1 MRKRKRL
8 GQHFLASENVAKSIV
23 SAAKLT
29 KNDIVLEIGTGRGIL
44 VPLLCNK
51 AKKVISIE
59 YDKLLYHDA
68 ALKFSN
74 ISNLTL
80 KHGNGF
86 KTNEKFS
93 VFVSNLPYSQSRK
106 AIEWLIQKNYSK
118 AVIMVQEDFA
128 KKLLNNQKNHK
139 AISVLVNYATDI
151 VPILNVKKTNFFPQ
165 PKVNSTVIKL
175 TRKKSVSKNLIQ
187 TVHKLFSFR
196 RKTLQNILKQFGEN
210 IQSEKRLDDLTGD
223 EIIKIAKRIN
233 KK

>member
-59 YDKLLYHDA
+59 YDKQLYEDA
-68 ALKFSN
+68 IRNFAN
-74 ISNLTL
+74 ISNLSL

-128 KKLLNNQKNHK
+128 KKLLNNKNHK

-165 PKVNSTVIKL
+165 PKVHSTVIKL
-175 TRKKSVSKNLIQ
+175 TRKKSLSKDLIQ

-196 RKTLQNILKQFGEN
+196 RKTLQNILKQFGQN
-210 IQSEKRLDDLTGD
+210 MQSEKRLDDLTGD

>member
-23 SAAKLT
+23 SAANLT
-29 KNDIVLEIGTGRGIL
+29 KNDVVLEIGTGRGIL

-59 YDKLLYHDA
+59 YDKVLYHDA

-151 VPILNVKKTNFFPQ
+151 VPVLNVKKTNFIPQ
-165 PKVNSTVIKL
+165 PKVHSTVIKL
-175 TRKKSVSKNLIQ
+175 TRKKSVSKDLIQ

-196 RKTLQNILKQFGEN
+196 RKTLQNILKQFGQN

-223 EIIKIAKRIN
+223 EILKIAKRIN

>member
-68 ALKFSN
+68 IIKFSN

-175 TRKKSVSKNLIQ
+175 TRKKSVSKDLIQ

-196 RKTLQNILKQFGEN
+196 RKTLQNILKQFGQN

>member
-29 KNDIVLEIGTGRGIL
+29 KNDVVLEIGTGRGIL
-44 VPLLCNK
+44 VPLLSNK

-59 YDKLLYHDA
+59 YDKQLYDDA
-68 ALKFSN
+68 TRNFAN

-93 VFVSNLPYSQSRK
+93 VFVSILPYSQSRK

-128 KKLLNNQKNHK
+128 KKLLNNQNHK

-151 VPILNVKKTNFFPQ
+151 VPILNVKKTNFSPQ

-175 TRKKSVSKNLIQ
+175 TRKKSLSKNLIQ

>member
-59 YDKLLYHDA
+59 YDKVLYHDA

-128 KKLLNNQKNHK
+128 KKLLNNENHK

-165 PKVNSTVIKL
+165 PKVHSTVIKL

>member
-59 YDKLLYHDA
+59 YDKVLYHDA

-80 KHGNGF
+80 IHGNGF
-86 KTNEKFS
+86 NTNEKFS

-128 KKLLNNQKNHK
+128 KKLLNNEKNHK

-165 PKVNSTVIKL
+165 PKVHSTVIKL

>member
-29 KNDIVLEIGTGRGIL
+29 KNDVVLEIGTGRGIL

-68 ALKFSN
+68 IIKFSN

-128 KKLLNNQKNHK
+128 KKLLNNENHK

-151 VPILNVKKTNFFPQ
+151 VPILNVKKTNFIPQ

-196 RKTLQNILKQFGEN
+196 RKTLQNVLKQFGEN
-210 IQSEKRLDDLTGD
+210 IKSEKRLDDLTGD

>member
-59 YDKLLYHDA
+59 YDKVLYHDA

-165 PKVNSTVIKL
+165 PKVHSTVIKL

-187 TVHKLFSFR
+187 TVHKLFSYR
-196 RKTLQNILKQFGEN
+196 RKTLQNVLKQFGQK
-210 IQSEKRLDDLTGD
+210 IQSGKRIDDLTGD

-233 KK
+233 EK

>member
-1 MRKRKRL
+1 MSKRKRL

-29 KNDIVLEIGTGRGIL
+29 KNDVVLEIGTGRGIL

-59 YDKLLYHDA
+59 YDKLLYRDA
-68 ALKFSN
+68 IIKFSN

-165 PKVNSTVIKL
+165 PKVHSTVIKL

-187 TVHKLFSFR
+187 TVHKLFSYR
-196 RKTLQNILKQFGEN
+196 RKTLQNVLKQFGQK
-210 IQSEKRLDDLTGD
+210 IQSGKRIDDLTGD

>member
-8 GQHFLASENVAKSIV
+8 GQHFLVSENVAKSIV

-29 KNDIVLEIGTGRGIL
+29 KNDVVLEIGTGRGIL

-59 YDKLLYHDA
+59 YDKLLYQDA
-68 ALKFSN
+68 CMKFSN

-80 KHGNGF
+80 KQGNGF

-106 AIEWLIQKNYSK
+106 AIEWLIQKKFSR
-118 AVIMVQEDFA
+118 AVVMVQEDFA
-128 KKLLNNQKNHK
+128 NKLLNSQKSHK
-139 AISVLVNYATDI
+139 AISVLVNYATELT
-151 VPILNVKKTNFFPQ
+151 PILNVKNTNFFPQ

-175 TRKKSVSKNLIQ
+175 TRKKSVPKNLIQ
-187 TVHKLFSFR
+187 TVNKLFSYK
-196 RKTLQNILKQFGEN
+196 RKTLQNVLKQFGQY
-210 IQSEKRLDDLTGD
+210 IQSEKRLDDLTGE
-223 EIIKIAKRIN
+223 EIIKIAKYIIQ
-233 KK
+233 K

>member
-29 KNDIVLEIGTGRGIL
+29 KNDVVLEIGTGRGIL

-59 YDKLLYHDA
+59 YDKVLYHDA

-128 KKLLNNQKNHK
+128 KKLLNNEKNHK

-165 PKVNSTVIKL
+165 PKVNSSVIKL
-175 TRKKSVSKNLIQ
+175 TRKKSVSKDLIQ

-196 RKTLQNILKQFGEN
+196 RKTLQNILKQFGQN

>member
-128 KKLLNNQKNHK
+128 KKLLNNENHK

-165 PKVNSTVIKL
+165 PKVHSTVIKL

>member
-59 YDKLLYHDA
+59 YDKVLYHDA

-74 ISNLTL
+74 ISNLSL

-151 VPILNVKKTNFFPQ
+151 VPVLNVKKTNFIPQ
-165 PKVNSTVIKL
+165 PKVHSTVIKL
-175 TRKKSVSKNLIQ
+175 TRKKSVSKDLIQ

-223 EIIKIAKRIN
+223 EIIKIAKQIN

>member
-59 YDKLLYHDA
+59 YDKVLYHDA
-68 ALKFSN
+68 VLKFSN

-165 PKVNSTVIKL
+165 PKVHSTVIKL

-196 RKTLQNILKQFGEN
+196 RKTLQNILKQFGQN

>member
-1 MRKRKRL
+1 MSKRKRL

-29 KNDIVLEIGTGRGIL
+29 KNDVVLEIGTGRGIL

-68 ALKFSN
+68 IIKFSN

-165 PKVNSTVIKL
+165 PKVHSTVIKL

-187 TVHKLFSFR
+187 TVHKLFSYR
-196 RKTLQNILKQFGEN
+196 RKTLQNVLKQFGQK
-210 IQSEKRLDDLTGD
+210 IQSGKRIDDLTGD

-233 KK
+233 EK

>member
-29 KNDIVLEIGTGRGIL
+29 KNDVVLEIGTGRGIL

-59 YDKLLYHDA
+59 YDKVLYHDA

-128 KKLLNNQKNHK
+128 KKLLNNENHK

-151 VPILNVKKTNFFPQ
+151 VPILNVKKTNFSPQ

-175 TRKKSVSKNLIQ
+175 TRKKSLSKNLIQ

>member
-1 MRKRKRL
+1 MSKRKRL
-8 GQHFLASENVAKSIV
+8 GQHFLVSENVAKSIV

-29 KNDIVLEIGTGRGIL
+29 KNDVVLEIGTGRGIL

-59 YDKLLYHDA
+59 YDKLLYRDA
-68 ALKFSN
+68 IIKFSN

-165 PKVNSTVIKL
+165 PKVHSTVIKL

-187 TVHKLFSFR
+187 TVHKLFSYR

-210 IQSEKRLDDLTGD
+210 IQSKKRIDDLTGD

>member
-59 YDKLLYHDA
+59 YDKVLYHDA

-165 PKVNSTVIKL
+165 PKVHSTVLKL

-196 RKTLQNILKQFGEN
+196 RKTLQNVLKQFGLN

>member
-59 YDKLLYHDA
+59 YDKVLYHDA

-165 PKVNSTVIKL
+165 PKVHSTVIKL

-196 RKTLQNILKQFGEN
+196 RKTLQNILKQFGQN

>member
-59 YDKLLYHDA
+59 YDKVLYHDA
-68 ALKFSN
+68 AIKFSN

-165 PKVNSTVIKL
+165 PKVHSTVIKL

-196 RKTLQNILKQFGEN
+196 RKTLQNILKQFGQN

>member
-29 KNDIVLEIGTGRGIL
+29 KNDVVLEIGTGRGIL

-59 YDKLLYHDA
+59 YDKVLYHDA

-128 KKLLNNQKNHK
+128 KKLLNNEKNHK

-165 PKVNSTVIKL
+165 PKVHSTVIKL

-196 RKTLQNILKQFGEN
+196 RKTLQNILKQFGQN

>member
-1 MRKRKRL
+1 MSKRKRL
-8 GQHFLASENVAKSIV
+8 GQHFLVSENVARSIV

-29 KNDIVLEIGTGRGIL
+29 KNDVVLEIGTGRGIL

-59 YDKLLYHDA
+59 YDKQLYHDVA
-68 ALKFSN
+68 IKFSN

-93 VFVSNLPYSQSRK
+93 VFVSNLPYAQSRK
-106 AIEWLIQKNYSK
+106 AMEWLIQKNFSK

-128 KKLLNNQKNHK
+128 KKLMNGQKNNK
-139 AISVLVNYATDI
+139 AISVLVNYAADI
-151 VPILNVKKTNFFPQ
+151 VLILNVKKTNFLPQ

-187 TVHKLFSFR
+187 TVHKLFSYK
-196 RKTLQNILKQFGEN
+196 RKTLQNILKQFGQT
-210 IQSEKRLDDLTGD
+210 IQSEKRIDDLTGD
-223 EIIKIAKRIN
+223 EIIKIAKRLH

>member
-1 MRKRKRL
+1 
-8 GQHFLASENVAKSIV
+8 
-23 SAAKLT
+23 
-29 KNDIVLEIGTGRGIL
+29 
-44 VPLLCNK
+44 
-51 AKKVISIE
+51 
-59 YDKLLYHDA
+59 
-68 ALKFSN
+68 
-74 ISNLTL
+74 
-80 KHGNGF
+80 
-86 KTNEKFS
+86 
-93 VFVSNLPYSQSRK
+93 VSNLPYSQSRK

-128 KKLLNNQKNHK
+128 KKLLNNKNHK

-151 VPILNVKKTNFFPQ
+151 VPILNVKKTNFSPQ

-175 TRKKSVSKNLIQ
+175 TRKKSLSKNLIQ

>member
-59 YDKLLYHDA
+59 YDKLLYDAA

-128 KKLLNNQKNHK
+128 KKLLNNEKNHK

-196 RKTLQNILKQFGEN
+196 RKTLQNILKQFGQN
-210 IQSEKRLDDLTGD
+210 IHSEKRIDDLTGD

>member
-59 YDKLLYHDA
+59 YDKVLYHDA

-118 AVIMVQEDFA
+118 A
-128 KKLLNNQKNHK
+128 
-139 AISVLVNYATDI
+139 
-151 VPILNVKKTNFFPQ
+151 
-165 PKVNSTVIKL
+165 
-175 TRKKSVSKNLIQ
+175 
-187 TVHKLFSFR
+187 
-196 RKTLQNILKQFGEN
+196 
-210 IQSEKRLDDLTGD
+210 
-223 EIIKIAKRIN
+223 EIGRASCRERV
-233 KK
+233 

>member
-59 YDKLLYHDA
+59 YDKQLYEDA
-68 ALKFSN
+68 IRNFAN

-128 KKLLNNQKNHK
+128 KKLLNNENHK

-175 TRKKSVSKNLIQ
+175 TRKNQ
-187 TVHKLFSFR
+187 YQ
-196 RKTLQNILKQFGEN
+196 KTSYKQYTNFFLLE
-210 IQSEKRLDDLTGD
+210 EKPY
-223 EIIKIAKRIN
+223 KIF
-233 KK
+233 

>member
-59 YDKLLYHDA
+59 YDKVLYHDA

-128 KKLLNNQKNHK
+128 KKLLNNENHK

-151 VPILNVKKTNFFPQ
+151 VPVLNVKKTNFSPQ
-165 PKVNSTVIKL
+165 PKVHSTVIKL
-175 TRKKSVSKNLIQ
+175 TRKKSVSKDLIQ

-196 RKTLQNILKQFGEN
+196 RKTLQNILKQFGQN

-223 EIIKIAKRIN
+223 EIIQIAKRIN

>member
-59 YDKLLYHDA
+59 YDKVLYHDA

-165 PKVNSTVIKL
+165 PKVHSTVIKL

>member
-59 YDKLLYHDA
+59 YDKLLYQDA

-80 KHGNGF
+80 KYGNGF

-128 KKLLNNQKNHK
+128 NKLLNNQKNHK

-165 PKVNSTVIKL
+165 PKVHSTVIKL

-196 RKTLQNILKQFGEN
+196 RKTLQNVLKQFGQN
-210 IQSEKRLDDLTGD
+210 IQSDKRLDDLTGD

>member
-59 YDKLLYHDA
+59 YDKVLYHDA

-128 KKLLNNQKNHK
+128 KKLLNNENHK

-151 VPILNVKKTNFFPQ
+151 VPILNVKKTNFSPQ

-175 TRKKSVSKNLIQ
+175 TRKNCFMVFIIQ
-187 TVHKLFSFR
+187 EFFCKIFLYH
-196 RKTLQNILKQFGEN
+196 NYCFGIVLLN
-210 IQSEKRLDDLTGD
+210 
-223 EIIKIAKRIN
+223 
-233 KK
+233 

>member
-59 YDKLLYHDA
+59 YDKVLYHDA

-128 KKLLNNQKNHK
+128 KKLLNNGKNHK
-139 AISVLVNYATDI
+139 AISVLVNYAAELT
-151 VPILNVKKTNFFPQ
+151 PILNVKKTNFFPQ

-196 RKTLQNILKQFGEN
+196 RKTLQNILKQFGLN

-233 KK
+233 

>member
-29 KNDIVLEIGTGRGIL
+29 KNDVVLEIGTGRGIL

-59 YDKLLYHDA
+59 YDKLLYRDA
-68 ALKFSN
+68 IIKFSN

-165 PKVNSTVIKL
+165 PKVHSTVIKL

-187 TVHKLFSFR
+187 TVHKLFSYR
-196 RKTLQNILKQFGEN
+196 RKTLQNVLKQFGQK
-210 IQSEKRLDDLTGD
+210 IQSGKRIDDLTGD

>member
-8 GQHFLASENVAKSIV
+8 GQHFLVSGNVATSIV

-29 KNDIVLEIGTGRGIL
+29 KNDVVLEIGTGRGIL

-59 YDKLLYHDA
+59 YDKQLYQDA
-68 ALKFSN
+68 CMKFSN

-106 AIEWLIQKNYSK
+106 AMEWLVQKKYSR
-118 AVIMVQEDFA
+118 AVVMVQEDFA
-128 KKLLNNQKNHK
+128 NKLMKDKNHK
-139 AISVLVNYATDI
+139 AISVLVNYATYI
-151 VPILNVKKTNFFPQ
+151 KPILNVKKINFFPQ
-165 PKVNSTVIKL
+165 PNVNSTVLSL
-175 TRKKSVSKNLIQ
+175 TRKKTLSKDLIQ
-187 TVHKLFSFR
+187 TVNKLFSYK
-196 RKTLQNILKQFGEN
+196 RKTLQNVLKQFGQY
-210 IQSEKRLDDLTGD
+210 IQSEKRLDDLTGE
-223 EIIKIAKRIN
+223 EIIKIAKYIIQ
-233 KK
+233 K

>member
-59 YDKLLYHDA
+59 YDKVLYHDA

-128 KKLLNNQKNHK
+128 KKLLNNEKNHK

-165 PKVNSTVIKL
+165 PKVHSTVIKL
-175 TRKKSVSKNLIQ
+175 TRKKSLSKDLIQ

-196 RKTLQNILKQFGEN
+196 RKTLQNILKQFGQN

>member
-59 YDKLLYHDA
+59 YDKVLYHDA

-165 PKVNSTVIKL
+165 PKVHSTVIKL

-187 TVHKLFSFR
+187 TVHKLFSYR
-196 RKTLQNILKQFGEN
+196 RKTLQNVLKQFGQK
-210 IQSEKRLDDLTGD
+210 IQSGKRIDDLTGD

>member
-1 MRKRKRL
+1 MIKRKKL
-8 GQHFLASENVAKSIV
+8 GQHFLVSENVARSIV

-29 KNDIVLEIGTGRGIL
+29 KSDVVLEIGTGRGIL

-59 YDKLLYHDA
+59 YDKQLYNDA

-106 AIEWLIQKNYSK
+106 AIEWLIQKNFSR
-118 AVIMVQEDFA
+118 AIIMVQEEFA

-187 TVHKLFSFR
+187 TVNKLFSYK
-196 RKTLQNILKQFGEN
+196 RKTLQNVLKQFGQN
-210 IQSEKRLDDLTGD
+210 IQSEKRIDDLTGD

>member
-59 YDKLLYHDA
+59 YDKVLYHDA

-128 KKLLNNQKNHK
+128 KKLLNNENHK
-139 AISVLVNYATDI
+139 AISVLVNYAAELT
-151 VPILNVKKTNFFPQ
+151 PILNVKKTNFIPH
-165 PKVNSTVIKL
+165 PKVHSSVIKL

-196 RKTLQNILKQFGEN
+196 
-210 IQSEKRLDDLTGD
+210 
-223 EIIKIAKRIN
+223 
-233 KK
+233 